1 MIKGCQTGSF
11 ETKFTANS
19 AGKIPKCV
27 KYIGKKVG
35 ILRKT
40 LMVLG
45 KIFMFSGLWVM
56 AVVLSVVVC
65 GSGIVPIYGGGG

>member
-1 MIKGCQTGSF
+1 M
-11 ETKFTANS
+11 
-19 AGKIPKCV
+19 